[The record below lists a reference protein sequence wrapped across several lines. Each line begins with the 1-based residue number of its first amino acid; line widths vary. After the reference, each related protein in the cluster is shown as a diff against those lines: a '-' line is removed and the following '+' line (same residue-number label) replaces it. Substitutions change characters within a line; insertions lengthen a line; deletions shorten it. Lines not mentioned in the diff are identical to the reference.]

1 MICDALILTVVFR
14 ITERLELLV
23 QGEVVLGHRA
33 VIEIRDRRQLATLGT
48 CSLDIG
54 PALPCNLGPL
64 GDPRS
69 LGLLIT
75 QFTKCLLTLRASHD
89 WGCLDDPFE
98 MRSRLL
104 LLESIPRSIL

>member
-1 MICDALILTVVFR
+1 MLSHSTVM
-14 ITERLELLV
+14 
-23 QGEVVLGHRA
+23 
-33 VIEIRDRRQLATLGT
+33 EIRERRQLASLGT
-48 CSLDIG
+48 SSLDIG
-54 PALPCNLGPL
+54 PALPCKLGPL

-75 QFTKCLLTLRASHD
+75 QFTKCLLTQRASHD

>member
-1 MICDALILTVVFR
+1 LIYDALILTVAIR
-14 ITERLELLV
+14 ITEWLELLV

-33 VIEIRDRRQLATLGT
+33 VIEIRDRRQLASLST

-54 PALPCNLGPL
+54 PALPCKLGPL

-75 QFTKCLLTLRASHD
+75 QFTKCFLTQRASHD